1 MTQPAVDGP
10 VQHTGEPA
18 HPDRPLPL
26 PAEMKAVQQPG
37 HAGTPWRKAAVI
49 AAAGI
54 PVGLLWWL
62 LAPSG
67 LNLLTRN
74 PDLAAGTNTA
84 TWLPRDLVLAGLC
97 LLAGCIAG
105 SFVAGSKHA
114 QPAPGTVI
122 LVVLAGAAGSFL
134 AWGTGLLSAQWW
146 GAPADISASVSVAFS
161 LRSYAVLAI
170 WPAAIALAIFL
181 NSLFPGSGG
190 KARS

>member
-1 MTQPAVDGP
+1 
-10 VQHTGEPA
+10 
-18 HPDRPLPL
+18 
-26 PAEMKAVQQPG
+26 
-37 HAGTPWRKAAVI
+37 VI
-49 AAAGI
+49 AAVGI

-67 LNLLTRN
+67 LNLLTAN
-74 PDLAAGTNTA
+74 PDLAAGTNTG

-105 SFVAGSKHA
+105 SFVAGSKHH
-114 QPAPGTVI
+114 QPAPSTV
-122 LVVLAGAAGSFL
+122 LVVVLAGAAGAL
-134 AWGTGLLSAQWW
+134 IAWGTGVLVAQWW
-146 GAPADISASVSVAFS
+146 GAPADTSASASAAFS

-190 KARS
+190 KPRG

>member
-10 VQHTGEPA
+10 VQHPGETMTPE
-18 HPDRPLPL
+18 HPLDPEGSRQRERNRRRG
-26 PAEMKAVQQPG
+26 A
-37 HAGTPWRKAAVI
+37 TPWAKAAAI

-67 LNLLTRN
+67 LNLLTGN

-105 SFVAGSKHA
+105 SFVSGSKHE
-114 QPAPGTVI
+114 QPAPGTVV
-122 LVVLAGAAGSFL
+122 LVVLAGAAGAL
-134 AWGTGLLSAQWW
+134 IAWGTGVLCARWW
-146 GAPADISASVSVAFS
+146 GAPADTSASASVAFS
-161 LRSYAVLAI
+161 LRSYAVLAL
-170 WPAAIALAIFL
+170 WPGAIALAIFL
-181 NSLFPGSGG
+181 NALFPGSGG
-190 KARS
+190 KRHS